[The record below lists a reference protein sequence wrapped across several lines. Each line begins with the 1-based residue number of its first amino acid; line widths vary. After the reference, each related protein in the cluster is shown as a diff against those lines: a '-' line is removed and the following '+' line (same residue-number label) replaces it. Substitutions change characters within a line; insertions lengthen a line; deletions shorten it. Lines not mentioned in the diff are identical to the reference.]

1 MVKKTYTPLII
12 SCLARLIWSVLVLA
26 ALPDDVRAGDPVLVP
41 SGGSRVTTAADLA
54 PHPATSSAFNE
65 RWSYH
70 ILLEGNVQV
79 LVNLSMARL
88 GGFREP
94 TVGADLA
101 LLGFGGQEYRVAR
114 EYPVSTHFRFDRGA
128 SRLEVHPRIFFEGA
142 PPRRHRLYFET
153 RKGGVHYQVDL
164 TFTDMAE
171 GVTWGDGEF
180 RLGSETLRLYIH
192 IPHAR
197 VSGTISVNGER
208 RDVRGTAYMDHTS
221 QTAYAPRLLR
231 AAFRMVRHSG
241 SGWEVGHYFLPDGR
255 YEDRPVGFGVR
266 RAGGQTAL
274 LRPEVVEV
282 VNSRRSLGI
291 EVPGQI
297 RFAFTDGTQTILTR
311 RNDRQAFAV
320 LEELSALERAVVR
333 RFIGGEAVYFRGN
346 GMLGSGQSAA
356 YDFLLVR

>member
-1 MVKKTYTPLII
+1 MKNTSSKISINRMLVRLMVGAFVM
-12 SCLARLIWSVLVLA
+12 LASSGG
-26 ALPDDVRAGDPVLVP
+26 VRAEDPVLVP
-41 SGGSRVTTAADLA
+41 SGNSRATTVKDLA
-54 PHPATSSAFNE
+54 PHSATSGAFNE

-70 ILLEGNVQV
+70 ILLDGNLQ
-79 LVNLSMARL
+79 LLANLSMARL

-114 EYPVSTHFRFDRGA
+114 EYPVSTHFRFDPG
-128 SRLEVHPRIFFEGA
+128 SPRLQVHPLIFFEGA
-142 PPRRHRLYFET
+142 PPRRHRLFFET
-153 RKGGVHYQVDL
+153 TKDGVHYEVDL
-164 TFTDMAE
+164 TFSDMAE

-180 RLGSETLRLYIH
+180 RLGSETLGLYIH

-197 VSGTISVNGER
+197 VTGTVAVNGER
-208 RDVRGTAYMDHTS
+208 RNVRGTAYMDHTY
-221 QTAYAPRLLR
+221 QTTYAPRLLR

-241 SGWEVGHYFLPDGR
+241 SGWEVGHYFLPGAR
-255 YEDRPVGFGVR
+255 YDDRAVGFGVR
-266 RAGGQTAL
+266 RAEGRTTL
-274 LRPEVVEV
+274 LRPDVVEV
-282 VNSRRSLGI
+282 VNSRRRLGT

-346 GMLGSGQSAA
+346 GQLGSGQSAA
-356 YDFLLVR
+356 YDFLVMR